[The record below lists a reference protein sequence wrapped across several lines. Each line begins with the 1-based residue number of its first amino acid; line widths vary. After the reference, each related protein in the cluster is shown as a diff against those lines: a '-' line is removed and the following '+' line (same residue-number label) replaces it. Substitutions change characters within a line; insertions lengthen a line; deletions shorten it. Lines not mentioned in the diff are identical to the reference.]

1 MAGNDIKAR
10 VKALSW
16 ECPDVL
22 KVTLIPLGGEFPAA
36 EPGAHVDV
44 KIPGAPVRQYSL
56 TMGSSTRSYIFGVR
70 LDPKTR
76 GGSRAI
82 HTKLRPGDLIE
93 ISQPRNAFPLVAD
106 GPVHLVA
113 GGIGITPILFMAEEL
128 SKRGQPWSLSYFVR
142 SQEYAAFADEV
153 LSLGGKIYCDDVD
166 GQPNMSSEVEGLSPD
181 THLYCCGPAPMLDAF
196 VDACKARAEEFVHI
210 ERFAAAPIN
219 SSAGGFV
226 VELKRSGLELAIP
239 ADRSILETLIEA
251 GLEPSHN
258 CRAGICGEC
267 EVKVLEGSVDH
278 QDMILSDDEKASG
291 AMLICC
297 SRSASDRLV
306 IDL

>member
-22 KVTLIPLGGEFPAA
+22 KVTLIPLSGDFPEP

-56 TMGSSTRSYIFGVR
+56 TMGSSTQNYIFGVR

-82 HTKLRPGDLIE
+82 HSKLRPGDLIE
-93 ISQPRNAFPLVAD
+93 ISQPRNAFPLVDD

-113 GGIGITPILFMAEEL
+113 GGIGITPILFMAEQL
-128 SKRGQPWSLSYFVR
+128 NQRGQPWSLSYFVR

-153 LSLGGKIYCDDVD
+153 SALGGKIYCDDVD
-166 GQPNMSSEVEGLSPD
+166 GQPNMTTEVEGFSPD

-196 VDACKARAEEFVHI
+196 VEACAARDEGHVHI
-210 ERFAAAPIN
+210 ERFGAAPVN
-219 SSAGGFV
+219 SDDHGFV
-226 VELKRSGLELAIP
+226 VELKRSGQEFVIP
-239 ADRSILETLIEA
+239 ADKSILDTLIDA
-251 GLEPSHN
+251 GLSPAHN

-278 QDMILSDDEKASG
+278 QDMILSDSEKAEG

-297 SRSASDRLV
+297 SRSLSDRLV
-306 IDL
+306 IDI